1 MNAEPA
7 EPKKNKKDRVDWT
20 DEEIKQIA
28 TQVARR
34 RLKDIG
40 PSLRALVIGAMA
52 QLPKDRQRQFQSVP
66 TYLKDEVRHYI
77 QEELKAIV
85 PPSLPIKLE
94 ELNEHELQTQL
105 ELIINKLTP
114 DTALRSIHDCFSTQ
128 ELLIGCDTKDL
139 VQHVLNKLVDFAG
152 KLDKLTSLPTNKPTK
167 DTVFQP
173 PTPPDKTDYSL
184 PESITKQAPRK
195 PKVAIDGFKNDQIQQ
210 IQSAIHD
217 KFTVFSLRKSGVDET
232 SAPLGHI
239 KDAEVY
245 IVNVKFTRHS
255 NYAAIKDHSNK
266 TGKHFIEH
274 RGGTSSLI
282 QQLRELKLNATV

>member
-1 MNAEPA
+1 MTPENSTDTKPR
-7 EPKKNKKDRVDWT
+7 KDRVDWT
-20 DEEIKQIA
+20 DDEIKQIA

-85 PPSLPIKLE
+85 PPPLPVPLDK
-94 ELNEHELQTQL
+94 LNEHELQTQL

-114 DTALRSIHDCFSTQ
+114 DTAIRSVRDCFSAE
-128 ELLIGCDTKDL
+128 ELLAGCDTPTL
-139 VQHVLNKLVDFAG
+139 LQHLLNKLIEFG
-152 KLDKLTSLPTNKPTK
+152 NKFDKLTKLPVSTTPTNDKPKPTTVSVSGNVPEQPK
-167 DTVFQP
+167 DAT
-173 PTPPDKTDYSL
+173 S
-184 PESITKQAPRK
+184 RK

-255 NYAAIKDHSNK
+255 NYAAIKDHANK
-266 TGKHFIEH
+266 TGKQFIEH

>member
-1 MNAEPA
+1 MNAEP
-7 EPKKNKKDRVDWT
+7 ESPDKKKKDRIDWN
-20 DEEIKQIA
+20 DDEIKQVA
-28 TQVARR
+28 MHVARR
-34 RLKDIG
+34 RLKDIDV
-40 PSLRALVIGAMA
+40 SLFTLVRGAIA
-52 QLPKDRQRQFQSVP
+52 QLPKDRQRNFSQIP
-66 TYLKDEVRHYI
+66 TYLREEI
-77 QEELKAIV
+77 QHCINQELKTLV
-85 PPSLPIKLE
+85 PPPPPIKLE

-114 DTALRSIHDCFSTQ
+114 DTALRSVRDCFSAE
-128 ELLIGCDTKDL
+128 ELLAGCDTPTL
-139 VQHVLNKLVDFAG
+139 LQHLLNKLIEFG
-152 KLDKLTSLPTNKPTK
+152 NKFDKLTKLPVSTTPTNDKPKPTTVSVSGNVPEQPK
-167 DTVFQP
+167 DAT
-173 PTPPDKTDYSL
+173 S
-184 PESITKQAPRK
+184 RK

-255 NYAAIKDHSNK
+255 NYAAIKDHANK

-282 QQLRELKLNATV
+282 QQLRELKLNV